1 MHHLSDSK
9 IGNLNRISIEYLQ
22 NVNWDIPTVGQQERS
37 VTNHSVGPA
46 MEKLMERLRE
56 PQLVIRYDGK
66 LSPRSILR
74 HGMNFLPDVEIYM
87 YTQKCIAIEVKIL
100 RDSDASGSLSK
111 AVGQTFLYRALGFE
125 IALGLVFDI
134 RKSRRGGLQQT
145 LDQLSRSDDRVNF
158 IVI

>member
-1 MHHLSDSK
+1 MHHLSEAKLDK
-9 IGNLNRISIEYLQ
+9 LGKVTLDYLQ
-22 NVNWDIPTVGQQERS
+22 RVDWEIPLAGQQERS

-46 MEKLMERLRE
+46 MEKLIAELRE

-66 LSPRSILR
+66 LQPRSILR
-74 HGMNFLPDVEIYM
+74 HGMNFLPDLEVYL

-134 RKSRRGGLQQT
+134 RKNKRSGLQNT
-145 LDQLSRSDDRVNF
+145 LDELSGSDDRVNF